1 MVRLKKYNIHKAIC
15 DTCDGNGYVK
25 IIQKGTQD
33 HVRQCWECDSEG
45 EYYVYNSKK
54 DLSVD
59 DHTYDSNTDKFLH

>member
-1 MVRLKKYNIHKAIC
+1 MARLKKYNIHKAIC

>member
-1 MVRLKKYNIHKAIC
+1 MARLKKYNIHKAIC

-45 EYYVYNSKK
+45 EYYVYEPKVIQPNNNA
-54 DLSVD
+54 DNMAD
-59 DHTYDSNTDKFLH
+59 DVIKLH

>member
-54 DLSVD
+54 DLSIG
-59 DHTYDSNTDKFLH
+59 DHPYDFNTDKFLH

>member
-1 MVRLKKYNIHKAIC
+1 MVRLKKYSIHKAVC
-15 DTCDGNGYVK
+15 DICDGNGYVK

-54 DLSVD
+54 DLSVG
-59 DHTYDSNTDKFLH
+59 DHPYDSNTDKFLH